1 MTSQDPH
8 SVRVAGVDLDL
19 ERLTYAT
26 IVVMAVLSAYSG
38 WSDLSFPSAAVVV
51 VSPIVAVCLAHA
63 FSEVLHEHAAEK
75 RRLTTAEWLAV
86 ARRQVHLLLAAVP
99 PLAVL
104 VIGRVT
110 ALGNA
115 DTLPA
120 VELTGLL
127 TLAFLSAVASRRA
140 GLRGPWLVAGALAGG
155 LVGLTVI
162 ALQIVLKPH

>member
-1 MTSQDPH
+1 
-8 SVRVAGVDLDL
+8 
-19 ERLTYAT
+19 
-26 IVVMAVLSAYSG
+26 
-38 WSDLSFPSAAVVV
+38 
-51 VSPIVAVCLAHA
+51 
-63 FSEVLHEHAAEK
+63 
-75 RRLTTAEWLAV
+75 
-86 ARRQVHLLLAAVP
+86 VHLLLAAVP